1 MGRGLG
7 KLLGLFSPEE
17 RIPPAGGENRGV
29 AGVVTSQGDG
39 VPGGVAAGVV
49 VLHIPVR
56 IIILDLI
63 IIILG
68 VFVRYRS
75 VTMRTVLKLSSSYW
89 RFPTIIVR
97 VSF

>member
-1 MGRGLG
+1 MGSGLG

-56 IIILDLI
+56 IILDLI